1 MRLSRQDQWKNSWEV
16 QILVRKS
23 SRNQGVSQRRAG
35 RAGANKN
42 TTLISFKEKDIKQR
56 WLITSEGC
64 PTCEQ
69 LKHDLKKEI
78 EKGIVKCTDVGDDVG
93 FAIIQALGID
103 AVPIFIVEL
112 KDGFPVRYLIDE

>member
-1 MRLSRQDQWKNSWEV
+1 MA
-16 QILVRKS
+16 RKT
-23 SRNQGVSQRRAG
+23 QGRRGAN
-35 RAGANKN
+35 RRDHADANKN
-42 TTLISFKEKDIKQR
+42 TTLISFKAKDIKQR

-78 EKGIVKCTDVGDDVG
+78 KKGIVKCTDVGDDVG

-103 AVPIFIVEL
+103 SVPIFIVEL
-112 KDGFPVRYLIDE
+112 NDGVADGIKYLIDE